1 MASRRNIKKDV
12 NSLCFE
18 VIYECIIF
26 LEHTSS
32 LNQENVYQIITDAA
46 ELRNALIHRINH
58 PETGNYAPH
67 SSRTFYRDIKKDLY
81 DKTIYMIERLN
92 KLPR

>member
-12 NSLCFE
+12 NNLCFE
-18 VIYECIIF
+18 VIYECLIF

-32 LNQENVYQIITDAA
+32 LNQENVYQIISDAA
-46 ELRNALIHRINH
+46 ELRNTLICRINH
-58 PETGNYAPH
+58 PETDHNAPH
-67 SSRTFYRDIKKDLY
+67 GSRTIYRDIKKDLY